1 MSALLDRIKLS
12 QMVNGND
19 LVDYYQNNTKFM
31 YDNYSKSDD
40 DCRAISKSD
49 IRDGGFYFIHYMDDS
64 NWMKWSPIFCC
75 DYRKFSNM
83 IVILGVNF
91 NFIPLEIRSSIF
103 DKFITESNFLD
114 NSFLEVNF
122 QGMYSELLKYGFEYS
137 IQEYNVAQIKMVHR
151 ISLDLLPRFLYSSH
165 PKNTYDPK
173 KLVQIWQTKLDT
185 KAQRHQEMITSILK
199 DFYDVNN
206 DISEQYDVLRDH
218 ITRIQTSYQKYG
230 KN

>member
-1 MSALLDRIKLS
+1 MGSLLDRVKLS
-12 QMVNGND
+12 QLVHGTD
-19 LVDYYQNNTKFM
+19 LVDFYRNNTLFM
-31 YDNYSKSDD
+31 YDKYSKSEE
-40 DCRAISKSD
+40 DCKAISKSD
-49 IRDGGFYFIHYMDDS
+49 IRDGGFYFIQYMDDS

-91 NFIPLEIRSSIF
+91 NFIPLEIRSSVF
-103 DKFITESNFLD
+103 DKFITEKDFEKN
-114 NSFLEVNF
+114 NFLEVNF
-122 QGMYSELLKYGFEYS
+122 QGMYTELLRYGFEYS
-137 IQEYNVAQIKMVHR
+137 IQEYNVAQIKLVHK

-206 DISEQYDVLRDH
+206 DISEQYDALRDH
-218 ITRIQTSYQKYG
+218 ITRLQTSYKKYG
-230 KN
+230 KP

>member
-1 MSALLDRIKLS
+1 MGALLDRVKLS
-12 QMVNGND
+12 QLVHGTD
-19 LVDYYQNNTKFM
+19 LVDFYRNNTLFM
-31 YDNYSKSDD
+31 YDKYSKSEE
-40 DCRAISKSD
+40 DCKAISKSD
-49 IRDGGFYFIHYMDDS
+49 IRDGGFYFIQYMDDS

-91 NFIPLEIRSSIF
+91 NFIPLEIRSSVF
-103 DKFITESNFLD
+103 DKFITEKDFEKN
-114 NSFLEVNF
+114 NFLEVNF
-122 QGMYSELLKYGFEYS
+122 QGMYTELLRYGFEYS
-137 IQEYNVAQIKMVHR
+137 IQEYNVAQIKLVHK

-206 DISEQYDVLRDH
+206 DISEQYDALRDH
-218 ITRIQTSYQKYG
+218 ITRLQTSYQKYG
-230 KN
+230 KP